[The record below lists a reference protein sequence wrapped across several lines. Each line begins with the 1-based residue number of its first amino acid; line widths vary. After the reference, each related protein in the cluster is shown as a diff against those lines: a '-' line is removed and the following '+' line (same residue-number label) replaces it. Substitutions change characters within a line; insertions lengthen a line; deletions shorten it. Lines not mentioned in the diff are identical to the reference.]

1 MIPKPTAAKSFNLN
15 SLKALTSIA
24 SKSLTEDWKTSRNAF
39 YQSPNSWIHQ
49 LILNLSK
56 IVKWNKDLKD
66 AKWGLFAKFGLVQSV
81 LIFIKSQKQISYN

>member
-24 SKSLTEDWKTSRNAF
+24 SKSLTEDWKTWRNAF

-49 LILNLSK
+49 LILNLFK
-56 IVKWNKDLKD
+56 IVKWNKD